1 MSERPTVTVVG
12 SINMDLTVSTGQMP
26 NQGETVIGEEFA
38 TFPGGKGANQAVAAA
53 RLGANVNMVG
63 ALGDD
68 VFGESLQNQ
77 LEQEN
82 IHTTAIHKLKDVAT
96 GTATIILSEGDNRII
111 VAPGANGRLTP
122 ELIRQHERMIKQS
135 DIILLQLEIP
145 LDTVQAVITIAQ
157 QYEVPVILNPAPYQ
171 SLPDAL
177 LSGVDYLTPNE
188 MEAESML
195 EDPNSH
201 VNKEQLIV
209 TNGKEGVSTYKG
221 GEEQVIPGFPV
232 DVLDTTGAG
241 DTFNGALATQLAIGT
256 PLEKAVHYAN
266 AAAALSIMK
275 LGAQS
280 GMPSAEEVNT
290 FIDER
295 SDRT

>member
-1 MSERPTVTVVG
+1 MSKRPTVTVVG
-12 SINMDLTVSTGQMP
+12 SLNMDLTVSTGQMP
-26 NQGETVIGEEFA
+26 DQGETVIGEEFA

-63 ALGDD
+63 AIGDD

-82 IHTTAIHKLKDVAT
+82 IQTTAIHKLKGVAT

-111 VAPGANGRLTP
+111 VAPGANGKLTP
-122 ELIRQHERMIKQS
+122 ELIRQHEQTIKQS

-171 SLPDAL
+171 SLPGAL

-188 MEAESML
+188 MEAKAML

-209 TNGKEGVSTYKG
+209 TNGEKGVSTYKDG
-221 GEEQVIPGFPV
+221 VEQVIPGFPV
-232 DVLDTTGAG
+232 DVFDTTGAG
-241 DTFNGALATQLAIGT
+241 DTFNGALATQLATGM
-256 PLEKAVHYAN
+256 PLEEAVHYAN

-280 GMPSAEEVNT
+280 GMPLAEEVNT
-290 FIDER
+290 FIQER
-295 SDRT
+295 SDHT

>member
-1 MSERPTVTVVG
+1 MSERPAVTVVG

-63 ALGDD
+63 AIGDD
-68 VFGESLQNQ
+68 VFGESLQNK

-82 IHTTAIHKLKDVAT
+82 IHTTAIHKLKDIAT

-111 VAPGANGRLTP
+111 VAPGANARLTP
-122 ELIRQHERMIKQS
+122 EIIRQHERMIQQS
-135 DIILLQLEIP
+135 DIILLQLEVP

-188 MEAESML
+188 MEAKAML

-201 VNKEQLIV
+201 VTKEQLIV
-209 TNGKEGVSTYKG
+209 TNGEKGVLAYKDG
-221 GEEQVIPGFPV
+221 VEQVIPGFPV

-241 DTFNGALATQLAIGT
+241 DTFNGALATQLASGM
-256 PLEKAVHYAN
+256 PLEEAVYYAN

-290 FIDER
+290 FIEER

>member
-12 SINMDLTVSTGQMP
+12 SINMDLTVSTDQMP
-26 NQGETVIGEEFA
+26 NQGETVIGKEFA

-63 ALGDD
+63 AMGDD
-68 VFGESLQNQ
+68 VFGESLLNQ

-82 IHTTAIHKLKDVAT
+82 IHTKTIHKLKDVAT

-122 ELIRQHERMIKQS
+122 ELIQQHEQIIKQS
-135 DIILLQLEIP
+135 DIILLQLEVP
-145 LDTVQAVITIAQ
+145 LDTVQAVVKIAQ
-157 QYEVPVILNPAPYQ
+157 QHEVPVILNPAPYQ
-171 SLPDAL
+171 SLPDSL
-177 LSGVDYLTPNE
+177 ISGVDYLTPNE
-188 MEAESML
+188 MEAEAML
-195 EDPNSH
+195 DDPNSH

-209 TNGKEGVSTYKG
+209 TNGEKGVSTYKDG
-221 GEEQVIPGFPV
+221 VEQVIPGFPV

-241 DTFNGALATQLAIGT
+241 DTFNGALATQLANGR
-256 PLEKAVHYAN
+256 PLGEAVHYAN

-275 LGAQS
+275 VGAQS

-290 FIDER
+290 FMEER
-295 SDRT
+295 SDCI